1 MRERVQALPPQD
13 VAHVQFRSR
22 IAFKLVWAPGDDF
35 RRFVLVDDDGALLA
49 AGAPTGQLPALEERK
64 ANYEMVA
71 GSKYGSAAARL

>member
-1 MRERVQALPPQD
+1 MLTVANSASARRGARAVPP
-13 VAHVQFRSR
+13 R

-49 AGAPTGQLPALEERK
+49 AGAPSGQLPALEERK

>member
-1 MRERVQALPPQD
+1 M
-13 VAHVQFRSR
+13 QFRSR

-49 AGAPTGQLPALEERK
+49 AGAPSGQLPALEERK

-71 GSKYGSAAARL
+71 GSKYGSDAARL